1 MKYMKTRKYS
11 LLLIL
16 LWETIR
22 VFILFLIVTYVF
34 LKEIQQNSQAIYWL
48 VALGAPQMVSLP
60 VLLFVFLNPL
70 RYEGYVNALR
80 IWKVINIFTMFLVLL
95 NFNSGSI
102 ADVLPLKGIPLRIYL
117 FPLTLMILFLDLIFF
132 GLLIS
137 YRLRPLGPPN
147 TNREE
152 GRKENRR
159 EEVTLKDQGR
169 SGTVE
174 NETMKEELPDFE
186 EVEVSDDSEE
196 G

>member
-1 MKYMKTRKYS
+1 MKYMKARKYS

-22 VFILFLIVTYVF
+22 VLILFIVVTYVF

-48 VALGAPQMVSLP
+48 LALGAPQLVSLP
-60 VLLFVFLNPL
+60 VAVFIFLEPF
-70 RYEGYVNALR
+70 RYEGLINVLR
-80 IWKVINIFTMFLVLL
+80 IGKVLNIFTMFLVLL

-102 ADVLPLKGIPLRIYL
+102 TDVLPLKMIPLRIYL

-137 YRLRPLGPPN
+137 YRLRETAPL
-147 TNREE
+147 EE
-152 GRKENRR
+152 GPKAGPKEGPK
-159 EEVTLKDQGR
+159 EEATLKVQGR
-169 SGTVE
+169 SDTNE

-186 EVEVSDDSEE
+186 EVEVSDNSEE
-196 G
+196 V